1 MSQTCEAKE
10 DHQAKA
16 KHKANIKHS
25 DKKKTKHLGQPGEQ
39 GEDKHAPEVPPVTGE
54 VSRVAQAVRSHGE
67 DDEAQELR
75 FICVVMYLSSS
86 PRHIHDWIV
95 TFRNVLIHQN
105 TRESVSFS
113 ERSSPSATHIGLQP
127 RISLVLPL

>member
-25 DKKKTKHLGQPGEQ
+25 EKKKKKTKHLGQPGEQ

-54 VSRVAQAVRSHGE
+54 VSRVAQTVRSHGE
-67 DDEAQELR
+67 DDEAQKLALIFLLTCHSNR
-75 FICVVMYLSSS
+75 LHLKLQLSM
-86 PRHIHDWIV
+86 
-95 TFRNVLIHQN
+95 Q
-105 TRESVSFS
+105 FS
-113 ERSSPSATHIGLQP
+113 MLEHS
-127 RISLVLPL
+127 